1 MNRMEL
7 LLHEW
12 ECTYN
17 KEDWYPPLKDALAGL
32 TAAQASWRPE
42 GEAANTIWENVSHL
56 LYYKERLLHRLV
68 GSEFAVSAES
78 NDDTFAPSGGP
89 DDEEAWQSAMLRMES
104 VHRQIH
110 EKLASLTDEAF
121 DQPLPTTPTGQSVMS
136 IVLHDA
142 FHTGQIVQIRKLQGS
157 WPARRSFE

>member
-12 ECTYN
+12 ECTYD

-32 TAAQASWRPE
+32 TAAQASWRPD
-42 GEAANTIWENVSHL
+42 GLAANTIWENVSHL
-56 LYYKERLLHRLV
+56 LYFKERLLHRLL
-68 GSEFAVSAES
+68 GTDFPLSAES
-78 NDDTFAPSGGP
+78 NDDTFTPSGGP
-89 DDEEAWQSAMLRMES
+89 EDENAWQATVDRMKN

-110 EKLASLTDEAF
+110 EKLTLLSEEAF
-121 DQPLPTTPTGQSVMS
+121 DQPLPSTPLGQSVMS

-157 WPARRSFE
+157 WPERRSFL

>member
-12 ECTYN
+12 ECTYD
-17 KEDWYPPLKDALAGL
+17 KEDWYPPLKDALNGL
-32 TAAQASWRPE
+32 NAAQASWRPA

-56 LYYKERLLHRLV
+56 LFYKERLLHRLS
-68 GSEFAVSAES
+68 GTEMPASAET
-78 NDDTFAPSGGP
+78 NDDTFTPSGGP
-89 DDEEAWQSAMLRMES
+89 DDEEAWQATVQRMEH
-104 VHRQIH
+104 VHRQIRD
-110 EKLASLTDEAF
+110 KLAALTEDAF
-121 DQPLPTTPTGQSVMS
+121 DQPLPVKPAGLSVMS

-142 FHTGQIVQIRKLQGS
+142 FHTGQIVQLRKLQGS

>member
-7 LLHEW
+7 LVHEW
-12 ECTYN
+12 ECTYD
-17 KEDWYPPLKDALAGL
+17 KEDWYPPLKDALSGV

-56 LYYKERLLHRLV
+56 LYFKERLLHRLS
-68 GSEFAVSAES
+68 GTDFSGTAET
-78 NDDTFAPSGGP
+78 NDDTFRPSGTP
-89 DDEEAWQSAMLRMES
+89 DDEAAWQATVQRMET

-110 EKLASLTDEAF
+110 ERLVALSDEAF
-121 DQPLPTTPTGQSVMS
+121 DQPLPNIPTGQSVMS
-136 IVLHDA
+136 IILHDA

-157 WPARRSFE
+157 WPARRSFL